1 MYAPIE
7 QSDVFIDPFRPGV
20 MERLGLGPAELCSR
34 NQRLVYARLTGFGQE
49 GPYAPRA
56 GHDINY
62 ISIAAALSLIG
73 RQGEPPVFPANI
85 LGDFAGGGML
95 CALGVLLA
103 LIERQRSGRG
113 QVIDA
118 AMIDGSSYLASFVFA
133 ARSTIW
139 AGARGTNLLDG
150 GGMHVAARTLLQRSL
165 RLTPHAGVVLA
176 PFYEVYQTKDG
187 KYMAVGALEPQFYAL
202 LLQGLGLADDASLPQ
217 QHDQEQWP
225 ELRRRFRDAFLSKTR
240 DQWSEIFAP
249 TDACVTP
256 VLEMAEFGHHP
267 HNAYRKAT
275 IVEPSGDTMPAP
287 APRLSRTPALVQP
300 DGTQVV
306 GRRPNPGEHTR
317 EVLLEY
323 GVASA
328 LEIDKLVSDR
338 VVECNPRASL

>member
-139 AGARGTNLLDG
+139 AGARGTNQIG
-150 GGMHVAARTLLQRSL
+150 RAHV
-165 RLTPHAGVVLA
+165 
-176 PFYEVYQTKDG
+176 
-187 KYMAVGALEPQFYAL
+187 
-202 LLQGLGLADDASLPQ
+202 
-217 QHDQEQWP
+217 
-225 ELRRRFRDAFLSKTR
+225 
-240 DQWSEIFAP
+240 
-249 TDACVTP
+249 
-256 VLEMAEFGHHP
+256 
-267 HNAYRKAT
+267 
-275 IVEPSGDTMPAP
+275 
-287 APRLSRTPALVQP
+287 
-300 DGTQVV
+300 
-306 GRRPNPGEHTR
+306 
-317 EVLLEY
+317 
-323 GVASA
+323 
-328 LEIDKLVSDR
+328 
-338 VVECNPRASL
+338 